1 METRNFSYTD
11 VNVNGPETI
20 ARICKEMGVQ
30 RLVHMSSINARY
42 VKRIF
47 LYTLKTVQHSAEI
60 DLRNI
65 KCLITD
71 IPPIYVSHGVNV
83 RYFMF
88 FLQLSKC
95 YNTHEGVTY

>member
-47 LYTLKTVQHSAEI
+47 FVYFKNRPTLS
-60 DLRNI
+60 RN
-65 KCLITD
+65 
-71 IPPIYVSHGVNV
+71 
-83 RYFMF
+83 
-88 FLQLSKC
+88 
-95 YNTHEGVTY
+95 

>member
-47 LYTLKTVQHSAEI
+47 LK
-60 DLRNI
+60 
-65 KCLITD
+65 
-71 IPPIYVSHGVNV
+71 
-83 RYFMF
+83 
-88 FLQLSKC
+88 
-95 YNTHEGVTY
+95 